1 MSGLDIFSYAPD
13 GIFYNINDHQT
24 RNDCMSICVV
34 WGKVIFT
41 VCVLIIYDQLRHQSL
56 ALTSGYR
63 SSGGEFHKYNVGSDV
78 AINLLR

>member
-41 VCVLIIYDQLRHQSL
+41 VCVLII
-56 ALTSGYR
+56 
-63 SSGGEFHKYNVGSDV
+63 
-78 AINLLR
+78 